1 MVHTRQHRVHST
13 FVRSDSH
20 VARVPDRIRNYL
32 ASWIRIWV
40 LTYYF
45 TEDSKKFLNKAQY
58 LSSLMVYC
66 ITLRYGT
73 YLLFDKIFF
82 QWPKNIQV
90 VSGSSRIRNQLGFPD
105 PDP

>member
-20 VARVPDRIRNYL
+20 VARVPDWIRNYL
-32 ASWIRIWV
+32 TSWIRIWI

-45 TEDSKKFLNKAQY
+45 IKDSKKFLNKAQY
-58 LSSLMVYC
+58 LSSLMVY
-66 ITLRYGT
+66 YPT
-73 YLLFDKIFF
+73 YLLFEKIFF
-82 QWPKNIQV
+82 QWLKNIPV
-90 VSGSSRIRNQLGFPD
+90 GYGSSRIRNQLGFPD